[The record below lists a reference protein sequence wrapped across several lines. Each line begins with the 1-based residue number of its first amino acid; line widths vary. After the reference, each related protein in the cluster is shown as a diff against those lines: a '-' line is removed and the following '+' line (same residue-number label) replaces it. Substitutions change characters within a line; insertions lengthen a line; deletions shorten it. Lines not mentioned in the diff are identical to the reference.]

1 MLHLIKMWLTTP
13 VMERDAKGSWRTT
26 GNNRKGTP
34 QGGVISP
41 LLANL
46 YMNRFLKYWRLQ
58 GKGEQFRAEVVAYAD
73 DFVILSRGHAAEARV
88 WTQTVMDR
96 IGLTLNEQKTSIR
109 DGRTEDF
116 DFLGYT
122 FGPLYWWKTGRRY
135 IAPPFEEEPEA
146 VSDKRLCAAASSGN
160 GTVGASSYTPQRHVA
175 RMAELLL
182 LWHRGS
188 DLFKSESLCLRPSSP
203 LPSPT
208 SHDDAFARDAPVL

>member
-1 MLHLIKMWLTTP
+1 M
-13 VMERDAKGSWRTT
+13 
-26 GNNRKGTP
+26 
-34 QGGVISP
+34 
-41 LLANL
+41 LANL

-109 DGRTEDF
+109 NGRTEEF

-122 FGPLYWWKTGRRY
+122 FGPLYWWTGRRY
-135 IAPPFEEEPEA
+135 LAACPSKKSLKL
-146 VSDKRLCAAASSGN
+146 SDKRLRAAASSGN

-182 LWHRGS
+182 L
-188 DLFKSESLCLRPSSP
+188 
-203 LPSPT
+203 
-208 SHDDAFARDAPVL
+208 